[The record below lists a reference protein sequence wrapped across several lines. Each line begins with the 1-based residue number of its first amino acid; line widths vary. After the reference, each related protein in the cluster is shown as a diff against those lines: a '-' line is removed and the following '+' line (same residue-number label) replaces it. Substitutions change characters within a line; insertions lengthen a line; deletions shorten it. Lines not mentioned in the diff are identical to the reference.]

1 MYVGGQEEMIP
12 VIDDVQV
19 FFCAQT
25 KISIIKNCKNT
36 TTQMI
41 FSFDIDITIDMSN
54 MFSFFVSDFFFSRH
68 CAIT

>member
-1 MYVGGQEEMIP
+1 MGGQEEMIL

-54 MFSFFVSDFFFSRH
+54 MFSFFVCDFLFSRH